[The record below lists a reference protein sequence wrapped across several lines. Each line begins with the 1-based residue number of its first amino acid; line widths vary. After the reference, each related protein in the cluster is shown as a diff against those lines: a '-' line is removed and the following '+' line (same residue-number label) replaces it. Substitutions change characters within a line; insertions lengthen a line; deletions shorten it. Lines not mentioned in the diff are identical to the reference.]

1 MEENKGVEV
10 GIIWIK
16 GLGVVQGVEV
26 LDVAPDLES
35 GANAILDNSAKGIL
49 RRAGRKRIFVVSI
62 SHTFGTDKD
71 QVEGGAGEEPG

>member
-1 MEENKGVEV
+1 MEENKGVKV
-10 GIIWIK
+10 RIIWIK

-26 LDVAPDLES
+26 LDVGRDLEL

-62 SHTFGTDKD
+62 SHTFRTDED
-71 QVEGGAGEEPG
+71 QMEGRAGEEPG